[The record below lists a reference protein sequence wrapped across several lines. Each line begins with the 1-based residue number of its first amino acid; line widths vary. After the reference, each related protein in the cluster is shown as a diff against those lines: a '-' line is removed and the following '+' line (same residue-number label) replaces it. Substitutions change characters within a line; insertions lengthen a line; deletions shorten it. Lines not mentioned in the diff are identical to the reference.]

1 MTTILRNI
9 NLWIFRSNDTLRA
22 DYWLKDYYAY
32 DDGLADYSV
41 ALTAF
46 GNRAAY
52 LFEMLTQEPDT
63 LVGFDIYY
71 PDYGV
76 PSNLIVD
83 FAVYNDIDGLPGI
96 PIYTL
101 PSYSISRNGTKF
113 KKIRFGEQ
121 FLVKDK
127 FYIGWKAP
135 VGGTFKIGLDTNNDS
150 GSKLFVNTNGFW
162 FQSTDVIGSVMIR
175 PVFGGGDIITG
186 IPEEE
191 LQSQIFPNPND
202 GDFFVPRDFKIIA
215 ISNLAGQAVPYAVQE
230 YGENQKVN
238 LSNASAG
245 LYILRLQKGEQ
256 LFSSKIV
263 IR

>member
-1 MTTILRNI
+1 MIPSILKQEISLTTTILQNI
-9 NLWIFRSNDTLRA
+9 NLWTFRSNDTLRA

-52 LFEMLTQEPDT
+52 LFEMLTAEPDT

-83 FAVYNDIDGLPGI
+83 FTVYNDIDGLPGI

-113 KKIRFGEQ
+113 KEIRFGEQ

-175 PVFGGGDIITG
+175 PVFGMVTLLREFLKKNCSHKFFRIQMTVTFLFLVTLRSLRSATLLARRSP
-186 IPEEE
+186 IPCK
-191 LQSQIFPNPND
+191 NMA
-202 GDFFVPRDFKIIA
+202 KT
-215 ISNLAGQAVPYAVQE
+215 
-230 YGENQKVN
+230 K
-238 LSNASAG
+238 
-245 LYILRLQKGEQ
+245 K
-256 LFSSKIV
+256 
-263 IR
+263 

>member
-1 MTTILRNI
+1 M
-9 NLWIFRSNDTLRA
+9 
-22 DYWLKDYYAY
+22 
-32 DDGLADYSV
+32 
-41 ALTAF
+41 
-46 GNRAAY
+46 
-52 LFEMLTQEPDT
+52 
-63 LVGFDIYY
+63 
-71 PDYGV
+71 
-76 PSNLIVD
+76 
-83 FAVYNDIDGLPGI
+83 DGLPGI

-101 PSYSISRNGTKF
+101 PSYTISRNGTKF

-175 PVFGGGDIITG
+175 PVFGRGNIVTG

-202 GDFFVPRDFKIIA
+202 GDFFVPRDFKILA
-215 ISNLAGQAVPYAVQE
+215 ISNLAGQAVSYSVQE
-230 YGENQKVN
+230 HGENQKVN

>member
-1 MTTILRNI
+1 
-9 NLWIFRSNDTLRA
+9 
-22 DYWLKDYYAY
+22 
-32 DDGLADYSV
+32 
-41 ALTAF
+41 LTAF

-52 LFEMLTQEPDT
+52 LFDMLTPEPDT

-113 KKIRFGEQ
+113 KKIRFGEP

-135 VGGTFKIGLDTNNDS
+135 VGGAFKIGLDTNNDS

-162 FQSTDVIGSVMIR
+162 LQSTDVVGSVMIR
-175 PVFGGGDIITG
+175 PVFGVGDIITG

-202 GDFFVPRDFKIIA
+202 GNFFVPREFKIIQ
-215 ISNLAGQAVPYAVQE
+215 ISNLAGQAVSYSVQE

-245 LYILRLQKGEQ
+245 LYILRLQKNEQ